1 MNSLINFLPLR
12 SNMKTLIKN
21 IACQSLIFLLIVQT
35 LNLSVNSLDFYTP
48 LKTTNSIEDQDY
60 VDSMIEFL
68 VENVLGFSKDT
79 FHDKANPDNFSK
91 LQQNIA
97 HLDLK
102 WFPNSLIISALETTQ
117 RVIDYIIPKNENF
130 CILFIKEVRPNPPQ
144 FLTV

>member
-1 MNSLINFLPLR
+1 
-12 SNMKTLIKN
+12 MKSLIKN

-35 LNLSVNSLDFYTP
+35 LNLSVNSLDFYTTH
-48 LKTTNSIEDQDY
+48 KATNITEDQDY

-97 HLDLK
+97 HVDLK
-102 WFPNSLIISALETTQ
+102 WFPNSLIISDLEATQ
-117 RVIDYIIPKNENF
+117 WVVDYIIPKKESF

-144 FLTV
+144 LLSV

>member
-1 MNSLINFLPLR
+1 
-12 SNMKTLIKN
+12 MKRLFKN
-21 IACQSLIFLLIVQT
+21 IACQSLIFFFIVQT
-35 LNLSVNSLDFYTP
+35 LNLSINSVDFYTP
-48 LKTTNSIEDQDY
+48 LKTSNSIEDQDY

-97 HLDLK
+97 HVDFK
-102 WFPNSLIISALETTQ
+102 WFPNSMVICDLESTQ
-117 RVIDYIIPKNENF
+117 RKIVHIVPKNEKF
-130 CILFIKEVRPNPPQ
+130 SILFYKEVRPNPPQ

>member
-97 HLDLK
+97 HLDLQ

-117 RVIDYIIPKNENF
+117 RVIDYMIPKNENF